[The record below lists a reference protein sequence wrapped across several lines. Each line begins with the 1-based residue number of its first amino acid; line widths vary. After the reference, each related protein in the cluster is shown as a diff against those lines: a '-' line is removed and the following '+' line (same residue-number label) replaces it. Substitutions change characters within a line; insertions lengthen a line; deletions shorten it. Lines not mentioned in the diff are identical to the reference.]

1 MATVSPSQQT
11 PQATPPAQAP
21 ATSAGPGTVV
31 AGQHLPAPEK
41 FSCVVTDMVWDTP
54 TVYLLRWK
62 RADGKPYHFVT
73 GQWTLVRVD
82 RPDKTDVR
90 RAYSIASP
98 AYFQDYIELCIKK
111 VEGGEMT
118 PILAELKP
126 GDTFQ
131 GAGPYGKFILSRD
144 LDSDV
149 VIVATGTGIAPFRA
163 MIEEIFYGEYKGKYH
178 HDVYLFF
185 GVRYENEIIYRPLWE
200 RLQEE
205 FDNFHYYLTL
215 SRPGPDWKG
224 NKGYVQALVKQQY
237 TNWNSEE
244 IYSCGV
250 PDMVD
255 EMKAYFLG
263 LGAPKPKVH
272 YEKWF

>member
-1 MATVSPSQQT
+1 MSAVAALPQQSAPEPVQKPT
-11 PQATPPAQAP
+11 TPP
-21 ATSAGPGTVV
+21 GVV
-31 AGQHLPAPEK
+31 VGGVRLPPPEK
-41 FSCVVTDMVWDTP
+41 FSCVVTDKIWETP
-54 TVYLLRWK
+54 TVFLLRWK
-62 RADGKPYHFVT
+62 RGDGKPYNFVT

-82 RPDKTDVR
+82 RTDGTDIR

-98 AYFQDYIELCIKK
+98 AFFQDYVELCIKK
-111 VEGGEMT
+111 VDDGEMT
-118 PILAELKP
+118 PLLAEMGP

-131 GAGPYGKFILSRD
+131 GAGPYGKFILSPE
-144 LDSDV
+144 LEGDV

-163 MIEEIFYGEYKGKYH
+163 MVEEIFYGAYKGKFH
-178 HDVYLFF
+178 HDVHVFF

-205 FDNFHYYLTL
+205 FDNVHYYLTL
-215 SRPGPDWKG
+215 SRPGHDWNG
-224 NKGYVQALVKQQY
+224 RKGYVQGLVKE
-237 TNWNSEE
+237 NIKKWSGEE